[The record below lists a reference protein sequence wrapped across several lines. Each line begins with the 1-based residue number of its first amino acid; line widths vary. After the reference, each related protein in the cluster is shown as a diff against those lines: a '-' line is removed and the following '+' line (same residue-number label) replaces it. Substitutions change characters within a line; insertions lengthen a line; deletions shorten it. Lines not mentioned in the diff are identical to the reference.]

1 MEERDRKNFSTILL
15 VVGGLFIIVS
25 GGIFVSKTWHYLPE
39 VVKKLCLVAVTAGFF
54 AGSHFLEKKS
64 LHKAGTALY
73 YLGICFT
80 GFSGTALL
88 SAMDVESE
96 VTWLLTMLFMSVP
109 VGLRF
114 WRERKVIDLV
124 IQIFLCDGML
134 LNLANLGEDGFGG
147 KMALICFAT
156 FTMALAALLYYC
168 RKPAMELSRD
178 GRGSSEFQDVFAEE
192 PLTVT
197 AAIAYVLHLL
207 VSLPLTTVMLLAEPS
222 FFFGTFPVLM
232 LVASV
237 SVVWIACNKKALLR
251 VVQSLFLTYGALA
264 ISAFVFRS
272 HPSNVFFG
280 AFTISLLLMI
290 VLDRVELFAWG
301 SIVSVLATMAQVM
314 VFTSEAEAV
323 RENVSCHPYGIAMA
337 VALLVWRRFSRKEF
351 SWKLAYRATILFAL
365 TNFNGLCSYLEASY
379 ARHYGAA
386 FSLTF
391 AILLLAFWIENVNGM
406 ELVGELF
413 QSVALLIGLAAVA
426 SCPIVTTVFFDE
438 SGKVIADFDFE
449 YLIIFL
455 GLGIVL
461 LGKIWYD
468 KIVGVRFFQ
477 FLATCLLM
485 AALVLE
491 NLAGPALPNVL
502 FLGSVALIMLI
513 AATLLKQKAYAI
525 LAAATLILVA
535 LYLTREL
542 WMSIA
547 WWVYLFAA
555 GVGLVAFAIKKEKA
569 EN

>member
-1 MEERDRKNFSTILL
+1 M
-15 VVGGLFIIVS
+15 FIVVS

-39 VVKKLCLVAVTAGFF
+39 AVKKLCLVAVTAGFF

-64 LHKAGTALY
+64 LRKAGTALY
-73 YLGICFT
+73 YLGVCFT
-80 GFSGTALL
+80 GFSATALL
-88 SAMDVESE
+88 SVMDVEPE
-96 VTWLLTMLFMSVP
+96 MVRLLTMLAMSVP
-109 VGLRF
+109 MGLRF

-124 IQIFLCDGML
+124 IQIFLCDGMI
-134 LNLANLGEDGFGG
+134 LNLSNLGENGLGG

-168 RKPAMELSRD
+168 RRPDKSLA
-178 GRGSSEFQDVFAEE
+178 
-192 PLTVT
+192 T
-197 AAIAYVLHLL
+197 AAGIAYALHLL
-207 VSLPLTTVMLLAEPS
+207 ICLPMTVIMLIAEKS

-237 SVVWIACNKKALLR
+237 SVVWIACNKNAFLR
-251 VVQSLFLTYGALA
+251 VVQSIFLTYGALA
-264 ISAFVFRS
+264 TSVYFLWDY
-272 HPSNVFFG
+272 PGNVFFG
-280 AFTISLLLMI
+280 AFVITLLMMI
-290 VLDRVELFAWG
+290 ILDRMELVAWG
-301 SIVSVLATMAQVM
+301 SIVTALATMAQIM
-314 VFTSEAEAV
+314 VFTSHAEAV
-323 RENVSCHPYGIAMA
+323 RESISCHPYGIAMA
-337 VALLVWRRFSRKEF
+337 IAVLAWSRFSRKQF
-351 SWKLAYRATILFAL
+351 SWKLIYRATALFAL
-365 TNFNGLCSYLEASY
+365 MNFNGLCSYLEVSY

-386 FSLTF
+386 FSVTF
-391 AILLLAFWIENVNGM
+391 ALLLLAFWIETIGGM
-406 ELVGELF
+406 ELVGDLF
-413 QSVALLIGLAAVA
+413 QSVALMIGLAAVA
-426 SCPIVTTVFFDE
+426 SCPIVTTAFFDE
-438 SGKVIADFDFE
+438 SGKVIANFDFE

-491 NLAGPALPNVL
+491 NLADPALPNVL
-502 FLGSVALIMLI
+502 FLGSAALIMLI

-555 GVGLVAFAIKKEKA
+555 GVGLVVFAIKKEKA